1 MDCFVITCEHGGN
14 RIPPAYRRYF
24 SSFKSLLQTHRGWD
38 PGALEMARQLAKAF
52 GAPCV
57 SSEVSRLVVDLNRSN
72 GHPRQFFDAV
82 PVDPP
87 SLRAEVV
94 AKHWAPYRSEVE
106 SLVSEVVKRKHR
118 VIHIAS
124 HSFTPVLD
132 GQVRTADVGLLYDP
146 SRPGEAALCDRW
158 KAALRSMDPALRV
171 RRNYPY
177 LGKHD
182 GLTAHLRK
190 RFSPRSYIG
199 IELEINHDTVF
210 GPVPRWKALR
220 RTIIDSLRA
229 STEPQNSVIRK
240 YSQ

>member
-24 SSFKSLLQTHRGWD
+24 APFKSMLQTHRGWD
-38 PGALEMARQLAKAF
+38 PGALDMARDLARDFHAS
-52 GAPCV
+52 GV
-57 SSEVSRLVVDLNRSN
+57 SSTTSRLLVDLNRSM
-72 GHPRQFFDAV
+72 GHPRQFFEAT

-87 SLRAEVV
+87 SVRAEIV
-94 AKHWAPYRSEVE
+94 ARHYEPYWSEVE
-106 SLVSEVVKRKHR
+106 ALVRDAISQKRR
-118 VIHIAS
+118 VIHISS

-132 GQVRTADVGLLYDP
+132 GEVRTADVGLLYDP
-146 SRPGEAALCDRW
+146 ARAGEVALCERW
-158 KAALRSMDPALRV
+158 KSALRSMDPALRV

-190 RFSPRSYIG
+190 RHPPRSYIG

-210 GPVPRWKALR
+210 GPLPRWKALR
-220 RTIIDSLRA
+220 KTIIDSLRA
-229 STEPQNSVIRK
+229 ATQP
-240 YSQ
+240 

>member
-14 RIPPAYRRYF
+14 RVPPAYRRHF
-24 SSFKSLLQTHRGWD
+24 APFQSLLRTHRGWD
-38 PGALEMARQLAKAF
+38 PGALEMARELAKAF

-57 SSEVSRLVVDLNRSN
+57 SSTTSRLVVDLNRSN
-72 GHPRQFFDAV
+72 GHPHQFFEAV

-87 SLRAEVV
+87 YLRAEIV
-94 AKHWAPYRSEVE
+94 AKHWMPYRSEVE
-106 SLVSEVVKRKHR
+106 SLVASAVARRER

-132 GQVRTADVGLLYDP
+132 GQVRAADVGLLYDP
-146 SRPGEAALCDRW
+146 ARSGEVALCDRW
-158 KAALRSMDPALRV
+158 KSALRSMDPALRV

-190 RFSPRSYIG
+190 RFPPRSYIG
-199 IELEINHDTVF
+199 IELEINHDAVF

-220 RTIIDSLRA
+220 RTIIESLRA
-229 STEPQNSVIRK
+229 STEP
-240 YSQ
+240 